1 MLDLKSLTSIKGA
14 IDNLTNALAFSEK
27 DGNPVL
33 VNIKMNELY
42 KMLTGHSFENA
53 FTVWDNIN
61 ASAWVKTHERM
72 AVVKFADGTIWRF
85 VWTPLES
92 ENGEYI
98 QIEGTEFTEIYTYTN
113 KIRLNNIKLQEQYK
127 RQRNILTNI
136 VDLNREKEIVSL
148 KMNIHDELGRCL
160 IATDKYLT
168 DGEEEDYNE
177 LKRQWNSAISYL
189 EGMSREENTS
199 AKEELLKIASLIG
212 CKIDL
217 HGDPPDTTRA
227 ANLMVAAAREAL
239 TNAVRHA
246 HADEISLTS
255 VKRDGFYDVVLT
267 DNGNVSFDSNY
278 EIIKGEGLKNL
289 RNRLEQEGG
298 ALDIVTD
305 GSGVTLI
312 VKIPT

>member
-1 MLDLKSLTSIKGA
+1 
-14 IDNLTNALAFSEK
+14 
-27 DGNPVL
+27 
-33 VNIKMNELY
+33 
-42 KMLTGHSFENA
+42 
-53 FTVWDNIN
+53 
-61 ASAWVKTHERM
+61 
-72 AVVKFADGTIWRF
+72 
-85 VWTPLES
+85 
-92 ENGEYI
+92 
-98 QIEGTEFTEIYTYTN
+98 
-113 KIRLNNIKLQEQYK
+113 
-127 RQRNILTNI
+127 
-136 VDLNREKEIVSL
+136 
-148 KMNIHDELGRCL
+148 
-160 IATDKYLT
+160 
-168 DGEEEDYNE
+168 
-177 LKRQWNSAISYL
+177 
-189 EGMSREENTS
+189 MSREENTS

-267 DNGNVSFDSNY
+267 DNGSVSFDSNY
-278 EIIKGEGLKNL
+278 EIIEGEGLKNL